1 MIDPMIFI
9 IVPIIII
16 LAVGALYAFGYSA
29 MIAQKIAR
37 IFRIEEDSFLEWI
50 VMVIFVSLGFLLFD
64 FLAGGIFGIF

>member
-1 MIDPMIFI
+1 
-9 IVPIIII
+9 
-16 LAVGALYAFGYSA
+16 